1 MSDVHPVCAR
11 FHTAIEL
18 IGAKWSGAVLQ
29 ALFTGSHRFTDI
41 RAAIPAVSDVM
52 LTRRLRELED
62 AGLVERRV
70 MPTSPVHVEYHLT
83 QMGRDAGPVLDA
95 VIGWSHKW
103 IPVPVGATD
112 DAASRPA
119 AGIAVEVAVAAHGH
133 GRDAGEEAQ

>member
-11 FHTAIEL
+11 FHAAIEL

-29 ALFTGSHRFTDI
+29 ALFTGSHRFADL
-41 RAAIPAVSDVM
+41 RAAIPGVSDMM
-52 LTRRLRELED
+52 LTRRLRELEE

-83 QMGRDAGPVLDA
+83 QMGREAGPVLDA

-103 IPVPVGATD
+103 IPVPAGATD
-112 DAASRPA
+112 DAASHPVVREPASQAHGSGRA
-119 AGIAVEVAVAAHGH
+119 AGQ
-133 GRDAGEEAQ
+133 DAQ

>member
-18 IGAKWSGAVLQ
+18 IGAKWSGAVLR
-29 ALFTGSHRFTDI
+29 ALFTGSHRFAEI
-41 RAAIPAVSDVM
+41 RAAIPGVSDIM

-83 QMGRDAGPVLDA
+83 QMGREAGPVLDA

-103 IPVPVGATD
+103 IPLPADATD
-112 DAASRPA
+112 DAASHPAASVTAASPAHGNARPA
-119 AGIAVEVAVAAHGH
+119 GREV
-133 GRDAGEEAQ
+133 Q